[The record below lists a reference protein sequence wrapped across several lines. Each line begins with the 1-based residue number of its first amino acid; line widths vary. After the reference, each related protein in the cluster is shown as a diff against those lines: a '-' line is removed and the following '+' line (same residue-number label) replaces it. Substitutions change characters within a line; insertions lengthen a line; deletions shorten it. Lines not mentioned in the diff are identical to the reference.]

1 MVRVGVIAP
10 SVSRSLLSSPA
21 ICRRRRARRHR
32 GSDLSRSSST
42 HHQRVCVV
50 DKHLVSIQHIV
61 RRGHAGSSSDLWRLC
76 HYYVYLT
83 LSNFFPVFLVQ
94 TIIRERDDPRFV
106 HESFP
111 GPRGRPSALHVPAC
125 MGDGALH

>member
-1 MVRVGVIAP
+1 MQAPRQIYGGRVFNQDK
-10 SVSRSLLSSPA
+10 
-21 ICRRRRARRHR
+21 CR
-32 GSDLSRSSST
+32 
-42 HHQRVCVV
+42 
-50 DKHLVSIQHIV
+50 
-61 RRGHAGSSSDLWRLC
+61 
-76 HYYVYLT
+76 YYIYLT